1 MRSINCQDR
10 FDPRQVGKKV
20 SYTLLW
26 AGLGS
31 VAIVIVAFL
40 GALWLFRFTPRL
52 PETVGSGELAQRI
65 EWSRLEGLTSLATL
79 CLVIGGLVFAF
90 IEYRRSAIQESR
102 ESAQSSF
109 NIYKEMYDKLT
120 NPEATASRRW
130 IIENLPTLEQVGG
143 NEEAW
148 LARTQELLDRCPE
161 GWTEPRPPGREH
173 LKRILNTF
181 DFIGFVADH
190 YWTIENELVE
200 WMNPV
205 IAKVWERVYY
215 CVEDEAAR
223 RKEPDFYIAA
233 RKLGDDCLEWRR
245 SKNLTSVIL
254 DDAT

>member
-1 MRSINCQDR
+1 MRRTNCQDR
-10 FDPRQVGKKV
+10 FDPAQVSKRV
-20 SYTLLW
+20 SYTLLG
-26 AGLGS
+26 AGAAS
-31 VAIVIVAFL
+31 IVIVVLAFVA
-40 GALWLFRFTPRL
+40 ALWLFPLTTRL
-52 PETVGSGELAQRI
+52 PKTAGSGELGPEI
-65 EWSRLEGLTSLATL
+65 PWGLLEGIASLATL

-90 IEYRRSAIQESR
+90 IEYRRNAIHESR

-109 NIYKEMYDKLT
+109 NIYKEMYDRLT
-120 NPEATASRRW
+120 NPEATAARRW
-130 IIENLPTLEQVGG
+130 IIQNLPTLEQMGG
-143 NEEAW
+143 DQEAW
-148 LARTQELLDRCPE
+148 LAHTQELLDQRPK

-233 RKLGDDCLEWRR
+233 RKLGDECLEWRR
-245 SKNLTSVIL
+245 NKNLTSVIL